1 MPRHKKIYTIKKNR
15 SKTIK
20 IIKKQVNNNN
30 DNDNNNNNN
39 NNSDINEYLNDSFLM
54 NQCVESTE
62 KLLSL
67 GIKLDSI
74 TKFIKT
80 YQDYYI
86 KFNKM
91 DPTLSKNFTFEKF
104 YRKYKNNIPKLY

>member
-1 MPRHKKIYTIKKNR
+1 MPNRKIIIVKKKSK

-30 DNDNNNNNN
+30 NDNNDNNNNNN
-39 NNSDINEYLNDSFLM
+39 NNGVINEYLNDSFLM
-54 NQCVESTE
+54 EECVKSTE
-62 KLLSL
+62 KLISL
-67 GIKLDSI
+67 GMEIDSI

-91 DPTLSKNFTFEKF
+91 DPTLSKNFTFEMF
-104 YRKYKNNIPKLY
+104 YKKCCKSM